1 MKRCYYEI
9 LDVEKKATTSEI
21 KSVRLYLFRRIEKWL
36 WSIILI
42 KIHPKKG
49 KNFSCKFKRRM
60 MFYQIP
66 MKELFMT
73 TIVKRFFSIKTKCQ
87 KKISNSIVL
96 ASIFGSTLRSDALK
110 DITTTKDLFITFIE
124 TYSKKSKLKKLKHLS
139 QETI

>member
-1 MKRCYYEI
+1 
-9 LDVEKKATTSEI
+9 
-21 KSVRLYLFRRIEKWL
+21 
-36 WSIILI
+36 
-42 KIHPKKG
+42 
-49 KNFSCKFKRRM
+49 

-66 MKELFMT
+66 MKEPFMT

-110 DITTTKDLFITFIE
+110 VITTTKDLFITFIE

-139 QETI
+139 QETIWKKRWENIKALVFRIQTSIKYLPFMMIGKILQLTKLLLGVNSMILEMLKIDG